1 MPGPENFC
9 FLTVLPRN
17 EAGDRQIPPARKGI
31 LENPSEVESSRED
44 VGFVLDPP
52 SLLQNYFL
60 CFISRPPETLFQ
72 IRFVFGFNGGRD
84 SLRQACNHEGT
95 GGGRQLVRG
104 CHPWQLLIYA
114 IRHDFIYFEVVASI
128 LVQGGEDF

>member
-1 MPGPENFC
+1 MPGPQNFC

-17 EAGDRQIPPARKGI
+17 EAGDRQMLPARKGK
-31 LENPSEVESSRED
+31 LENPSEIEPSRED
-44 VGFVLDPP
+44 VGFVLDPLP
-52 SLLQNYFL
+52 FCRIILCS
-60 CFISRPPETLFQ
+60 CFISRPPETLFE

-104 CHPWQLLIYA
+104 CHPDQT
-114 IRHDFIYFEVVASI
+114 
-128 LVQGGEDF
+128 